1 MNNNRE
7 DLAYKLLF
15 AIITVIVVMIFAY
28 LLAIRSVIGIIVII
42 GIAILLL
49 IGFKFG
55 KY

>member
-1 MNNNRE
+1 MNNRA
-7 DLAYKLLF
+7 DLAYKVLLG
-15 AIITVIVVMIFAY
+15 IITILVVIIFAY
-28 LLAIRSVIGIIVII
+28 LLAVRSAIGIVVII